1 MIELE
6 QLQEYMYSIFV
17 EFDEICRRHG
27 LKYSMEGG
35 TLMGAVKFSDFV
47 PWDDDIDVVMLREDY
62 EKFLKIAPK
71 ELDNRFF
78 LQSFNNIPEFPLNY
92 AKLCYDGT
100 YICDY
105 AYSHIKEMNHGV
117 FMDIFPLDNVIPEKL
132 NKQCRTIGLLTGA
145 RVVKLKIDFGLKG
158 AKLFVYKLV
167 ALLPMKFINKMINK
181 ACTKYNKKDTG
192 YIYEVCNSN
201 KKFKPCDSQMYKEYT
216 ELKFRDKKFMVVKD
230 YDKFL
235 KSRFGEN
242 YAEVMPPEEARIRSH
257 GSVVK
262 YVDEIVK

>member
-1 MIELE
+1 MIKLD

-17 EFDEICRRHG
+17 EFDEICRKHG

-71 ELDNRFF
+71 ELDSRIF
-78 LQSFNNIPEFPLNY
+78 LQSYNNIPEFPLSY

-100 YICDY
+100 MICDY

-117 FMDIFPLDNVIPEKL
+117 FMDIFPLDNIIPEKL
-132 NKQCRTIGLLTGA
+132 DKQCSIIGLLTGA
-145 RVVKLKIDFGLKG
+145 RVVKLKINLGVKG
-158 AKLFVYKLV
+158 VKWLIYKLV
-167 ALLPMKFINKMINK
+167 SLLPMKMIIKMINK

-201 KKFKPCDSQMYKEYT
+201 KKFKPCESQMYKEYT
-216 ELKFRDKKFMVVKD
+216 ELKFRDGEFMAVKE

-242 YAEVMPPEEARIRSH
+242 YADVMPPEEARIRSH

-262 YVDEIVK
+262 YVSETEK